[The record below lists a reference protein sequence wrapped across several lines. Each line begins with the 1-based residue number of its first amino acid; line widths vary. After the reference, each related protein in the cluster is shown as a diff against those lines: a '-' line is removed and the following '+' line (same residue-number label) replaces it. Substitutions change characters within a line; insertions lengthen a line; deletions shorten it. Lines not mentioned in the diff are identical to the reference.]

1 MTDRDKG
8 AKEEKAKPSTK
19 TSTKTSEESVQKRGA
34 LRAWGRRGWW
44 VLKYGVLT
52 LAGLLVGLVIFDRVI
67 MPLVVRHGDE
77 VEVPS
82 VLLMDEA
89 SADTLLKSQ
98 DLGLLVVATRDDPEV
113 PYGRIMDQ
121 APGPGMRVK
130 TGRTVRVLVSSGVK
144 GKLVPELRGQPISHA
159 RILLSREGIRM
170 GKITHVASNELPDHR
185 VLAAHPAP
193 GAPVA
198 ESEAVHLLVSR
209 GRPARAY
216 LMPDLRGEFASRARR
231 RLEVA
236 GLRVEVR
243 PWPGEPQDTDFIV
256 EQTPPPGH
264 RVAEGATVELLTGR
278 P

>member
-1 MTDRDKG
+1 MTDRRKDTK
-8 AKEEKAKPSTK
+8 KEKAGASKASSGQT
-19 TSTKTSEESVQKRGA
+19 GA

-44 VLKYGVLT
+44 VLKFGVLS

-89 SADTLLKSQ
+89 TADTLLKGH

-144 GKLVPELRGQPISHA
+144 GRLVPELRGQPVSHA

-170 GKITHVASNELPDHR
+170 GKITYVASHELPDHR

-193 GAPVA
+193 GAPVG
-198 ESEAVHLLVSR
+198 EGEAVHLLVSR
-209 GRPARAY
+209 GKPERAY
-216 LMPDLRGEFASRARR
+216 LMPDLRGQFASRVRN
-231 RLEVA
+231 RLEGA

-243 PWPGEPQDTDFIV
+243 PWPGEPRETNFIV

-264 RVAEGATVELLTGR
+264 RVAQGATVELLTGR